1 LVTPFDPLGWDYE
14 NYRVPV
20 ANGLVSGK
28 GLYSEIDYNQ
38 MPVYPYLSAFMLL
51 LVGTQHAS
59 LMAIAIKFP
68 QVVADSL
75 IPVMLYQL
83 GKALNQKKAGWYSS
97 LIYTFNPYSI
107 YEIANASFHS
117 IAALLTLITIYCLL
131 QQRPYLVGI
140 SIALGFLVS
149 QYPLVLFG
157 VVVAHWRYK
166 LRDTFI
172 AATSFVICTF
182 SVLAMVLLPY
192 GTSISEMYT
201 DLRAHPIYSP
211 EGYQNTSRDVIS
223 GLTFITSWQFSLWSR
238 IWLILFAVFL
248 VIPLFLFMKNPR
260 LDGIVDVVTIQLA
273 LLSIF
278 FISNHTKHTL
288 WLLPWVLFW
297 AFMHGGTIRSVP
309 FVILIG
315 YFLRRMQGVL
325 PRKYLIGDIVL
336 GIGGIWIIFS
346 IIATLKTWGEI
357 NSLPPEE

>member
-1 LVTPFDPLGWDYE
+1 MVTPFDPLGWDYE

-68 QVVADSL
+68 QVVVDSL

-83 GKALNQKKAGWYSS
+83 GKALNQKKAGWNSS

-140 SIALGFLVS
+140 SIY
-149 QYPLVLFG
+149 Q
-157 VVVAHWRYK
+157 
-166 LRDTFI
+166 LRDIFI
-172 AATSFVICTF
+172 ATTSFVICTF
-182 SVLAMVLLPY
+182 SILAMVLLPY
-192 GTSISEMYT
+192 GTSLKEMYT
-201 DLRAHPIYSP
+201 DLRAHPIYGP
-211 EGYQNTSRDVIS
+211 EGYQNTTRDVIS
-223 GLTFITSWQFSLWSR
+223 GLTFITNLQFSLWSR
-238 IWLILFAVFL
+238 IWFILFVLFL
-248 VIPLFLFMKNPR
+248 VIPLFLFLKNPR
-260 LDGIVDVVTIQLA
+260 LIGIVDVVTIQLA

-288 WLLPWVLFW
+288 WLLPWVFFW
-297 AFMHGGTIRSVP
+297 AFMHGGMVRSIP

-346 IIATLKTWGEI
+346 IITILNTRREI